1 MRFPI
6 IAAINGFALGGGCE
20 MAISADFRLMAST
33 AKIGVPEVRLGAI
46 PGAGG
51 VQKLGRHIGRSRAIE
66 WVLLGKHY
74 TAEEA
79 ERAGLLFAV
88 TEPDD
93 LLPARGLGEKIKSL
107 SPMAIAQGKASVL
120 SAKMST

>member
-1 MRFPI
+1 V
-6 IAAINGFALGGGCE
+6 
-20 MAISADFRLMAST
+20 
-33 AKIGVPEVRLGAI
+33 KLGAI

-93 LLPARGLGEKIKSL
+93 VLPAALALAEKIKTL
-107 SPMAIAQGKASVL
+107 SPLAIAQGKAAVYVSEDADLATARRWGLETLALLVG
-120 SAKMST
+120 SADWVEGMNAFMEKRDPRF